1 MFKKLN
7 LKKLLIIFGGLFVL
21 VVILKLCEHNKGD
34 RNFRANFFEIDT
46 AKISAISI
54 ISRGSKEEVRII
66 RSGKF
71 WNLIKKNKSHRAEK
85 GAVESIISEIQN
97 MKPDYVAAMEKSE
110 WPQYQVTDTGSTRVK
125 VEEGKKLVADFLV
138 GKLSFK
144 QYQQTTYVRLYN
156 EDNVYAVNGILAMT
170 FNREAN
176 DFRDKSM
183 VRIGNPSFI
192 TKLAFNYPD
201 SSFTLVKE
209 QNGWNINGIRADSA
223 KIMNYLNSIISL
235 NGSDFVEDSEISGN
249 QAFSIQIDGN
259 NFKPIELKA
268 FIVDA
273 ANQYIITSSS
283 NSVGRFSGAKGDLAK
298 RVFVGLD
305 YFKANKTSNKSKSGK
320 K

>member
-7 LKKLLIIFGGLFVL
+7 LKNLLIIFGGLFVL
-21 VVILKLCEHNKGD
+21 VVILKLCEHSKGD

-46 AKISAISI
+46 AKISSISI

-66 RSGKF
+66 RSGKL

-85 GAVESIISEIQN
+85 SAVESMIIELQN

-156 EDNVYAVNGILAMT
+156 EDNIYAVNGILAMT

-192 TKLAFNYPD
+192 TKLVFNYPD

-209 QNGWNINGIRADSA
+209 LSGWNVNGIRTDSV
-223 KIMNYLNSIISL
+223 KVMNYLNSIISL
-235 NGSDFVEDSEISGN
+235 NGFDFVEDSEISGN

-268 FIVDA
+268 FITDA

-283 NSVGRFSGAKGDLAK
+283 NSEGRFSGAKGELAK
-298 RVFVGLD
+298 RVFVGLK
-305 YFKANKTSNKSKSGK
+305 YFKAIKTSDKSKSGK